1 MRALVRHDWPGNVRE
16 LANTVERAV
25 ILSPGPVLRLDE
37 MSPLG
42 ARESPPAEPEDEP
55 GRSRPRPGGRQSL
68 KDIERDHIRGVLEE
82 CGWKVSGP
90 GGAAEALGLKES
102 TLRFQ
107 MKRLGIHRPSGQGS
121 RNRPSPRA

>member
-1 MRALVRHDWPGNVRE
+1 
-16 LANTVERAV
+16 VERAV

-42 ARESPPAEPEDEP
+42 ARDSTPAEPEEEP
-55 GRSRPRPGGRQSL
+55 DRSRPRSGGGQSL
-68 KDIERDHIRGVLEE
+68 KNVERDHILAVLEE
-82 CGWKVSGP
+82 RGWKVSGP

-107 MKRLGIHRPSGQGS
+107 MKRLGIQRPLGQRRRSGTRPAGPGS
-121 RNRPSPRA
+121 EASRS